1 MALQADCGQHGLGFA
16 CIQPQYAIADVC
28 VPGMVSDTSTRHASG
43 HIHGCVEWIFDAV
56 KLRFGCAATH
66 ERANVRI

>member
-28 VPGMVSDTSTRHASG
+28 VQGMVSDTTTRHASG
-43 HIHGCVEWIFDAV
+43 YLHDALECTFDAV
-56 KLRFGCAATH
+56 QLRFDCATH